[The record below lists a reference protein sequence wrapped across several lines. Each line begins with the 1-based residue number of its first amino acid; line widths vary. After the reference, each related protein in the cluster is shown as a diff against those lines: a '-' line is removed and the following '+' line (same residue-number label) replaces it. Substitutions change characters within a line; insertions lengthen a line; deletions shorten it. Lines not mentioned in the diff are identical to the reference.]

1 MDSTN
6 INFRKTNEG
15 EKSITVY
22 NFVKNYFFFMRFFYP
37 FSLLK
42 LETNTENRIVKYP
55 FSTKLHAIIISGE
68 SKLLL
73 SITLSK
79 KIFFDAFFPP
89 FSLFIHETNTENRI
103 EKYSFLANLGPVI
116 VLIVIVIITIL
127 T

>member
-6 INFRKTNEG
+6 INFRKTNEGDCYSEVDPNEG

-22 NFVKNYFFFMRFFYP
+22 NFVKNYFFFVRFFYP

-79 KIFFDAFFPP
+79 KIIF
-89 FSLFIHETNTENRI
+89 
-103 EKYSFLANLGPVI
+103 
-116 VLIVIVIITIL
+116 
-127 T
+127 